1 MSERSIWT
9 IMSQRS
15 KYWQRAQEPTCHL
28 KTGHRAAHKPRSR
41 TTHRPENWLQKS
53 TMDGAGHN
61 RAAGLE
67 KLRPPVQRTVGDT
80 WHSGGINSS
89 AFGKKYRSQRS
100 TEDGAADCRRIHSS
114 QSHAEVK
121 QTEGR
126 TAWTAGARLSAGSRC
141 SRFRPSLSQHAGA
154 ACMAAHPG
162 ERTEGKRLLNQTQSL
177 CCNIKRLLSGV
188 SSH

>member
-1 MSERSIWT
+1 MPSEDRTQS
-9 IMSQRS
+9 S
-15 KYWQRAQEPTCHL
+15 AQAP
-28 KTGHRAAHKPRSR
+28 
-41 TTHRPENWLQKS
+41 LQNS
-53 TMDGAGHN
+53 TSARKLAPKRGTLEGAGHN
-61 RAAGLE
+61 RVAGFE
-67 KLRPPVQRTVGDT
+67 KLRPPVQRTASDT
-80 WHSGGINSS
+80 WHSSGIRSS
-89 AFGKKYRSQRS
+89 AFGKKPRSQRS
-100 TEDGAADCRRIHSS
+100 TEDGAPRCRRIH

-154 ACMAAHPG
+154 ACLAVHPG